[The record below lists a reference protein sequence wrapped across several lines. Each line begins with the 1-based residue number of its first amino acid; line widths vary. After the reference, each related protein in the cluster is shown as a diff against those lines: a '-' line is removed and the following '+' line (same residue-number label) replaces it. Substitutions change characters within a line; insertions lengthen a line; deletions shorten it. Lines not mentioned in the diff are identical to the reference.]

1 MKNQSVPDKRSLLD
15 YANVSKGLFTARKTF
30 IKRLVR
36 SMRSVIVRLLLL
48 LYGSN
53 HGLNANSYAYNSGQF
68 KELIQCLFFQKII
81 RINSHVPWPVHYTS
95 RVGNPKNIYF
105 DKRYVR
111 NFMAAGCYWQ
121 LMSPI
126 HFKGSFLVAQHVSF
140 ISNNHDSHSIGS
152 HDIDVKPI
160 IIGDNCL
167 FSIGCVVLPGVELGE
182 NTVVAANSVV
192 TKSFPEGNC
201 VLAGVPARI
210 VNKLVPSKIKKGTYK
225 EFWG

>member
-1 MKNQSVPDKRSLLD
+1 MVKNILSV
-15 YANVSKGLFTARKTF
+15 T
-30 IKRLVR
+30 
-36 SMRSVIVRLLLL
+36 VRLLLL

-53 HGLNANSYAYNSGQF
+53 HGLNANPYVYSSGQF
-68 KELIQCLFFQKII
+68 KELIQCLFFQKVI

-105 DKRYVR
+105 NKKYVR

-121 LMSPI
+121 FMLPI
-126 HFKGSFLVAQHVSF
+126 YFKGSFLVAQNVSF
-140 ISNNHDSHSIGS
+140 ISNNHDTHSIGS
-152 HDIDVKPI
+152 HNIDVKPI

-167 FSIGCVVLPGVELGE
+167 FSIGCVILPGIELGE

-210 VNKLVPSKIKKGTYK
+210 VKKLEPQMIKKGTYK
-225 EFWG
+225 EFWGW